1 MVSAEREMSY
11 EAAWLILSFA
21 ILVVAV
27 LVNVHVKLE
36 RLEEQLKRLEAREG
50 ADDSVSRLPRGF

>member
-1 MVSAEREMSY
+1 MSY

-27 LVNVHVKLE
+27 LVNVHGRLE
-36 RLEEQLKRLEAREG
+36 RLEEQLKRAEAGEG
-50 ADDSVSRLPRGF
+50 ADDSVSRLPRGL

>member
-27 LVNVHVKLE
+27 LVNVHGRLE
-36 RLEEQLKRLEAREG
+36 RLEEQLKRAEAGEG
-50 ADDSVSRLPRGF
+50 ADDSVSRLPRGL

>member
-1 MVSAEREMSY
+1 MSY

-27 LVNVHVKLE
+27 LVNVHEKLE
-36 RLEEQLKRLEAREG
+36 RLEEQLKRLEAGEG